1 MARYERNSWQAKLTR
16 FLAEFDYPQII
27 ALLILLTIGIIFIY
41 STGHQVGTVA
51 SSRFWLRQLQWI
63 SLGGCFWMVMAFT
76 DYRDLKPLSWLL
88 YGCCIVLLIAV
99 LLYGTKIYGAR
110 RWLPL
115 GSGIRIQP
123 SEFAKLAVLLLL
135 GTMLT
140 SPRFNVNRF
149 RDLLL
154 FGTIVAIPFLLTA
167 KQPDLGSAM
176 ILIPI
181 FFALIFT
188 AGLKWKY
195 IIIAGSIICAVTV
208 VEVVN
213 EIGEYHPF
221 LKTYQKERIMTFLD
235 PERDIADRGYNQFQ
249 ARLAVGSGGV
259 WGKGIG
265 EGTQNTLG
273 FLPQTVSNND
283 FIFSVIAE
291 ETGFM
296 GCLLLIGAYTI
307 LGYSM
312 IRTAIATRDEFGR
325 YLAVGT
331 TAIIFCHSFINI
343 GMSIGVTPVTG
354 VCLPFVSYGGSF
366 MLLSMTCL
374 GILQSVYRASKREKY

>member
-1 MARYERNSWQAKLTR
+1 MVRYARNSWRNKLIR
-16 FLAEFDYPQII
+16 FMVEFDYPQII
-27 ALLILLTIGIIFIY
+27 ALLLLLTIGVVFIY
-41 STGHQVGTVA
+41 STGQQVGTELA
-51 SSRFWLRQLQWI
+51 ERFWIRQLQWI
-63 SLGGCFWMVMAFT
+63 SLGGCFWMVLTFT

-88 YGCCIVLLIAV
+88 YGGCIVLLIAV
-99 LLYGTKIYGAR
+99 LFYGLKIYGAR
-110 RWLPL
+110 RWLAL

-123 SEFAKLAVLLLL
+123 SEFAKLGVLLLL
-135 GTMLT
+135 ATMLT

-149 RDLLL
+149 RDLCI
-154 FGTIVAIPFLLTA
+154 FGLVVAVPFIITA

-181 FFALIFT
+181 FFSLIFV

-195 IIIAGSIICAVTV
+195 IIIAGSVIGVLTV
-208 VEVVN
+208 VEIVN
-213 EIGEYHPF
+213 EIWEYHPL

-249 ARLAVGSGGV
+249 ARLAVGSGGA

-291 ETGFM
+291 ETGFW
-296 GCLLLIGAYTI
+296 GCLLLIGAYCL
-307 LGYSM
+307 LGYSI
-312 IRTAIATRDEFGR
+312 IRTAIASKDDFGR

-331 TAIIFCHSFINI
+331 AAIIFSHAFINI
-343 GMSIGVTPVTG
+343 GMSIGVMPVTG

-366 MLLSMTCL
+366 TLLSMSCL
-374 GILQSVYRASKREKY
+374 GILQSIYRNSKRY